1 MTQWRVKTNVTCGP
15 NSIHKKPLRW
25 VTYPWESGEDL
36 YVHLSNTASH
46 SSLLSPSTQGF
57 GSKNCEDTYFYLKCF
72 LNFHMYPTFS
82 ESLQSIYSP
91 ELKNL
96 FEQAEIF
103 NISEFDLVFKISAY
117 QLNFLCVGA
126 KFRCSRLVRWRECVG
141 IRRGS
146 KIWCADTFWEGL
158 VDFFRWFWRE
168 PKSWRMPSSANY
180 QCSLFIPQLAMFF
193 YVRTSE
199 HGIHA
204 EQKSK
209 DDKR

>member
-1 MTQWRVKTNVTCGP
+1 MSSVRPGALKQIIHSTWAWFSVRKSFNRKIIYLRN
-15 NSIHKKPLRW
+15 NSIFLSSSPRFFSTRW
-25 VTYPWESGEDL
+25 WISPSI
-36 YVHLSNTASH
+36 SH
-46 SSLLSPSTQGF
+46 SNWSLSTKKVASSGTVSF
-57 GSKNCEDTYFYLKCF
+57 NFPDDV
-72 LNFHMYPTFS
+72 LNTV
-82 ESLQSIYSP
+82 LLLTDI
-91 ELKNL
+91 
-96 FEQAEIF
+96 
-103 NISEFDLVFKISAY
+103 VFKISAY